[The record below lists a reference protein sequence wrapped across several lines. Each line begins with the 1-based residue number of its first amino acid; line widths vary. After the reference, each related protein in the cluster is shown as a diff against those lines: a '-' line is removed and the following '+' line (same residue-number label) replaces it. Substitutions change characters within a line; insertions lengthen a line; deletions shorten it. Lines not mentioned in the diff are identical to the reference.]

1 MKTKNKWGGAQL
13 ESKLIE
19 KRADQWCKD
28 NGSDSASKVLEKKRM
43 EKSKLELKRLK
54 RRLYMREYRKRPY
67 VKTKTHEYYI
77 TRLIKQ
83 CAYEREAV

>member
-1 MKTKNKWGGAQL
+1 M
-13 ESKLIE
+13 E
-19 KRADQWCKD
+19 
-28 NGSDSASKVLEKKRM
+28 ASELK
-43 EKSKLELKRLK
+43 LKRLK